1 MSKVGFTSVLIVDDD
16 KATRE
21 LHKLALGEAA
31 KGTGHTLLFTTAPS
45 VMGAR
50 EHLVK
55 GRKEFNLIIL
65 DGNLGD
71 GKFSDVIEDAPLGGA
86 SVCVISNSLETV
98 DVAKQHDSVHYAH
111 RKPFNFDDTVKLFS
125 GIMEKI

>member
-31 KGTGHTLLFTTAPS
+31 KGTGHTLIFTAVPS
-45 VMGAR
+45 VKDARKYLMG
-50 EHLVK
+50 
-55 GRKEFNLIIL
+55 GRKQFDLMIL
-65 DGNLGD
+65 DGNLRD

-98 DVAKQHDSVHYAH
+98 EIAKQHDSVHFAH
-111 RKPFNFDDTVKLFS
+111 RKPFNFDDTVKLFAD
-125 GIMEKI
+125 IMESV